1 MEHCDHY
8 LEYMGDHSAF
18 CDLDKDNPQGS
29 CGTPGDECTIHTK
42 NPFFGTL
49 APYSKLLELLELQ
62 SCWIVN
68 VLRCGRR
75 HPAI

>member
-8 LEYMGDHSAF
+8 LEYVGDHSAF

-49 APYSKLLELLELQ
+49 APYGKLLELLEL
-62 SCWIVN
+62 
-68 VLRCGRR
+68 
-75 HPAI
+75 